1 LQKLLIFTPNQPKMK
16 LLKLTALPLAIFSLL
31 LVLSACEAD
40 TEMKKNTDYQ
50 RLGVV
55 LSGANETPA
64 TTSTALGTMDIFYS
78 KETRMLS
85 YTVNWSG
92 LTGAVTAMHIHG
104 LGPTGYA
111 AGIIQTFT
119 LTAITKCPTVS
130 NTSCG
135 TYKGT
140 FLADGVVV
148 KEQDII
154 NGMYYI
160 NIHTAAN
167 PGGEIRGQILFP

>member
-1 LQKLLIFTPNQPKMK
+1 MK

-31 LVLSACEAD
+31 LVLAACESD
-40 TEMKKNTDYQ
+40 TEMKKTTDYQ

-55 LSGANETPA
+55 LSGAQETPA
-64 TTSTALGTMDIFYS
+64 TTSAAVGTMDIFYS
-78 KETRMLS
+78 KETRILS
-85 YTVNWSG
+85 YTVSWSG
-92 LTGAVTAMHIHG
+92 LTGAVSAMHIHG
-104 LGPTGYA
+104 LGPGGFA
-111 AGIIQTFT
+111 AGVIQTFS

-154 NGMYYI
+154 NGMYYV
-160 NIHTAAN
+160 NIHTATFPA
-167 PGGEIRGQILFP
+167 GEIRGQISFP